1 MITESEMIR
10 CENGK
15 VIIAGSSKE
24 IINES
29 IAVLKAM
36 IADDVI
42 EPLDI
47 MKIVE
52 IVLESE

>member
-1 MITESEMIR
+1 MIR